1 MKNTGIVRRL
11 DDLGRIVIPKEIRK
25 TMNITTGEP
34 IEIYVEKDALILK
47 KYSQVADNS
56 SLVEIVAESLYGT
69 LNKGVVITDLES
81 VISAK
86 GKASF
91 LKGDKITSN
100 AISIIKDKKS
110 FIITKNEN
118 LKPIKLTY
126 NDENKFSTQIIV
138 PIISNSQDGVG
149 LIALLDDDGY
159 TLNANDIKFL
169 KMASSILS
177 LDKQSLWVFKGFLHN
192 EKVK

>member
-34 IEIYVEKDALILK
+34 IEIYVEKDTLILK

-56 SLVEIVAESLYGT
+56 SLVEKVAESLQQT

-86 GKASF
+86 GNASF

-100 AISIIKDKKS
+100 AISIIKEKKS
-110 FIITKNEN
+110 FIITKSEK
-118 LKPIKLTY
+118 LTPIKLTF
-126 NDENKFSTQIIV
+126 NDESKFATQIIV
-138 PIISNSQDGVG
+138 PIISSNEEGIG
-149 LIALLDDDGY
+149 LIALLDGDNY
-159 TLNANDIKFL
+159 TVNSNDIKFL
-169 KMASSILS
+169 KMASLILS
-177 LDKQSLWVFKGFLHN
+177 LDKQSL
-192 EKVK
+192 